1 VVRELTQPGILV
13 HGVALKPGKPLCL
26 AVHGKKPVV
35 VLPGFPTSAIFTF
48 HEFVGPVLRAL
59 AGLPTEERPTVQARV
74 PVRIRSEIGRTEY
87 FLVRLVPEAD
97 GLAAYPMGKGSGS
110 VTAFSTAD
118 GFIAIGQHE
127 EILPAGAEVKVHLLA
142 QGVRLADLVVIGS
155 HCVGLDWLLGQLHR
169 QGWQTKFLAV
179 GSTAGLEAA
188 RRGQCDLA
196 GVHLLDPETGQ
207 YNRPFLTPELE
218 LAPGYGRTQGLVFR
232 RDDPRFAQQTDARS
246 ALRQVLADPNCR
258 MINRN
263 AGSGTRIL
271 IDRLLAGQQPPG
283 YAFQAKSHNAV
294 AAAVAQGRADW
305 GVAIEP
311 VARLYSLGFLPLEE
325 EHYDF
330 VIPRDRW
337 DRPAVVAFR
346 QLLAAPEV
354 QTHLVEMGFRI
365 KKP

>member
-1 VVRELTQPGILV
+1 
-13 HGVALKPGKPLCL
+13 
-26 AVHGKKPVV
+26 
-35 VLPGFPTSAIFTF
+35 
-48 HEFVGPVLRAL
+48 
-59 AGLPTEERPTVQARV
+59 
-74 PVRIRSEIGRTEY
+74 
-87 FLVRLVPEAD
+87 
-97 GLAAYPMGKGSGS
+97 
-110 VTAFSTAD
+110 
-118 GFIAIGQHE
+118 
-127 EILPAGAEVKVHLLA
+127 
-142 QGVRLADLVVIGS
+142 
-155 HCVGLDWLLGQLHR
+155 
-169 QGWQTKFLAV
+169 
-179 GSTAGLEAA
+179 
-188 RRGQCDLA
+188 
-196 GVHLLDPETGQ
+196 
-207 YNRPFLTPELE
+207 
-218 LAPGYGRTQGLVFR
+218 
-232 RDDPRFAQQTDARS
+232 
-246 ALRQVLADPNCR
+246 